1 MKVFWLS
8 KFTGEKPL
16 TLYRTLL
23 ESDNLFSSNI
33 EETFPFRYVE
43 INNPINSGLV
53 YTISNLY
60 LKPYESTELKLFMT
74 DNVSYSLNKNLEIK
88 HLYENNNISHMTQL
102 PTITCTSNLLTNHY
116 VIIIPGGSL
125 IIKSK
130 TPILNAKLSMNYT
143 TEEL

>member
-1 MKVFWLS
+1 MKVFWLA

-16 TLYRTLL
+16 TLYRTFL

-33 EETFPFRYVE
+33 EETLPFRYVE
-43 INNPINSGLV
+43 INNPINSSLV

-60 LKPYESTELKLFMT
+60 LKPYECTELKLFMT
-74 DNVSYSLNKNLEIK
+74 DNVSCSSNNNLEIK
-88 HLYENNNISHMTQL
+88 HLYEDNNISHMTQL
-102 PTITCTSNLLTNHY
+102 STNTSASNLLTNHY

-125 IIKSK
+125 IIKTN